1 MSRTAPVA
9 IAVTAALLAV
19 GVAATGLPAPAGA
32 AGDPPPT
39 TGGGSEPGFE
49 LVAMDRAWMAP
60 GETAVLELAVDDD
73 TGAAV
78 EIAVIAHQA
87 IDSFTS
93 FERTLTGAG
102 LGSTVPGGAIGFPLA
117 ELPRGAAGTR
127 VLELGL
133 QDPAL
138 PDPNRLPLDR
148 TNVYPLEFELRDDD
162 GNVLA
167 EFVMPLV
174 VAAPNPDGSPIMGE
188 KLRVAWV
195 WPLVAPPARRPFGEP
210 EPDVVEQLAPE
221 GRLGRQATALA
232 AAPDLS
238 FTVAPGPETLEAW
251 TEMAV
256 DDAELAG
263 GLDAMETVLR
273 TNQVL
278 AGPYVPVNV
287 PSLVAGGLESQVGA
301 ELAHGTDTLS
311 TFLGTRVDPRTLL
324 VDPLDAA
331 ALVNL
336 RGANVDRVIVDG
348 DAVVPIDSQFTPAR
362 PFDLTS
368 QGRTVEAV
376 ATDRG
381 VSAPLT
387 SEDDSPALRAQQFLA
402 ALSVVALEQP
412 NAARGVA
419 IANPASWDPPA
430 ELLEPAVAGLRGHPL
445 LVPVAVD
452 QLFAQVPTARD
463 DDDERLQRQL
473 EPYLPPPPPI
483 PVAEHERARAELDSL
498 RSLIGGDDPRIAQG
512 DRALLVS
519 LSSAYERPGGRERAR
534 AALGVI
540 GFTTNDLLS
549 QIRVPVGST
558 ITLTARRGEIPVTF
572 LNETD
577 LTLRVRVRLESDRL
591 FFPDGAER
599 ELVLAPRNT
608 TVRFT
613 VESRGSG
620 TFPLQ
625 LTVTSMDEG
634 LVIQSTRV
642 RVRSTFVSG
651 VGVFITVG
659 AAVFLAG
666 WWLLHFRRRRPR
678 TERGPTGNVR

>member
-1 MSRTAPVA
+1 MRRTASCIA
-9 IAVTAALLAV
+9 IAVTAAVLAV
-19 GVAATGLPAPAGA
+19 GVLVVVPPPPARAGD
-32 AGDPPPT
+32 DPPPT
-39 TGGGSEPGFE
+39 TGGGPEPRFE
-49 LVAMDRAWMAP
+49 LVSMDRAWMAP
-60 GETAVLELAVDDD
+60 GETAVLELAVADA
-73 TGAAV
+73 GSAV

-87 IDSFTS
+87 IDSFTT
-93 FERTLTGAG
+93 FEQTLTGAG
-102 LGSTVPGGAIGFPLA
+102 LGSTVPGGALGFPLA
-117 ELPRGAAGTR
+117 ELPQAAAGTR

-221 GRLGRQATALA
+221 GRLGRQAAALA

-278 AGPYVPVNV
+278 AGSYVPVNV

-336 RGANVDRVIVDG
+336 RDANVDRVIVDG
-348 DAVVPIDSQFTPAR
+348 DALVPIDSQFTPAR

-463 DDDERLQRQL
+463 DDERLQRQL

-519 LSSAYERPGGRERAR
+519 LSSAYERERAR
-534 AALGVI
+534 SALGVI
-540 GFTTNDLLS
+540 GFTINDLLS
-549 QIRVPVGST
+549 QVRVPVGST